1 MRNVYIAGAGMTKF
15 TLHPELSV
23 KQLGAMAINEALQD
37 AGLEQRCIEA
47 AFVANT
53 SQGALEGQHT
63 VRGQIILRAM
73 GITGIPVVN
82 LENACAAGSTA
93 LHMAVNQIRS
103 GAADIVLALG
113 VEKMAVGDK
122 ANTMALF
129 ESGWDVHT
137 KSENVMA
144 LAGGY
149 FDGAEI
155 MSGTQRRSMFMDLYC
170 MMARHHMEKFGTSQ
184 HQMALV
190 AEKNHFHSTFNP
202 KAQYQKPFTVEQILA
217 APLVSGPLTVPMCA
231 PVSDGAAAMIL
242 VSESALKRLGS
253 TRAIKVE
260 AAVMR
265 TGTDRDARDYENH
278 VCRLAALAA
287 YEQAGIGPADIDVAE
302 VHDAAAFGEILQTE
316 CLGFCDIGAGGALVE
331 SGATRL
337 GGRIPVNPSGGLLS
351 KGHPIAAT
359 GLGQIAELVMQLR
372 GEAGPRQVPGARF
385 AIAENG
391 GALIGVE
398 EAVTCVTILGKL

>member
-231 PVSDGAAAMIL
+231 PVSDGAAAMIQIGRASCRER
-242 VSESALKRLGS
+242 VSS
-253 TRAIKVE
+253 
-260 AAVMR
+260 
-265 TGTDRDARDYENH
+265 
-278 VCRLAALAA
+278 
-287 YEQAGIGPADIDVAE
+287 
-302 VHDAAAFGEILQTE
+302 
-316 CLGFCDIGAGGALVE
+316 
-331 SGATRL
+331 
-337 GGRIPVNPSGGLLS
+337 PV
-351 KGHPIAAT
+351 
-359 GLGQIAELVMQLR
+359 
-372 GEAGPRQVPGARF
+372 
-385 AIAENG
+385 
-391 GALIGVE
+391 
-398 EAVTCVTILGKL
+398 